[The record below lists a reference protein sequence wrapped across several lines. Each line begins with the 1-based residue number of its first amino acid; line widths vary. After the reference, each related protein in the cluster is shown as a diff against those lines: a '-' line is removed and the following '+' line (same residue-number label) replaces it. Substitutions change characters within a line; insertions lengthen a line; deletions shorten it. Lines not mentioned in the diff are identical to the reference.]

1 MEYEVWL
8 ESNIIGDILW
18 MRKQGKMSGIILTG
32 KTEGKDLR
40 EREVSL
46 DK

>member
-1 MEYEVWL
+1 MNEEM
-8 ESNIIGDILW
+8 D
-18 MRKQGKMSGIILTG
+18 KMSGTILTG